1 MLKFATIL
9 IQLTADTLRWCGLAF
24 RSKRSIEAENQF
36 LRRQLA
42 LHVERGVKQP
52 RVDQFSRIAPALPS
66 RFFNW
71 RDALVVVRL
80 ETMIRWHRAGWELF
94 WLKSQPGPPPIP
106 QQIQTLIRRT
116 ANENPLGGEERI
128 A

>member
-1 MLKFATIL
+1 MLRFATIL

-24 RSKRSIEAENQF
+24 RSKRSIEAENLF

-52 RVDQFSRIAPALPS
+52 RVDQFSSIALALLS

-71 RDALVVVRL
+71 RDAPGDDDPLASSGVDTVLAAEVA
-80 ETMIRWHRAGWELF
+80 IRSSAD
-94 WLKSQPGPPPIP
+94 SD
-106 QQIQTLIRRT
+106 
-116 ANENPLGGEERI
+116 
-128 A
+128 